1 MAAGDIVCGS
11 LGTPAGTSCEHMA
24 VSQIIVN
31 RPPTAVLTIGD
42 NCHDPTT
49 ACYQDFYGPSWGR
62 FKAITHPMS
71 GNHDYLAANATPYYD
86 YFNGAQK
93 YTGPAGDRDKGYF
106 SFDIGSW
113 HFVGLNT
120 QCGEVGGCGPGS
132 PQYTWLENDLKTH
145 SARCTLAF
153 WHIPLFSSGGRA
165 NDNSQDLFTL
175 LYDYNADV
183 VLNGHD
189 HIYERFAPQRY
200 DGTRDAARG
209 IREFIVGTG
218 GSNHTSIAAVQ
229 PNSEVRNAD
238 TFGVLKLTLY
248 PDHYDWQFIP
258 VPGDTFADS
267 GTTYCH

>member
-1 MAAGDIVCGS
+1 MAAGDIVCGN
-11 LGTPAGTSCEHMA
+11 LGTPAGTSCEQMA
-24 VSQIIVN
+24 VSQLVVN
-31 RPPTAVLTIGD
+31 QRPTAVLTIGD

-49 ACYQDFYGPSWGR
+49 ACYRDFYGPSWGR

-71 GNHDYLAANATPYYD
+71 GNHDYMAANATPYYD
-86 YFNGAQK
+86 YFNGEGR
-93 YTGPAGDRDKGYF
+93 YTGPAGDRDKGYY

-120 QCGEVGGCGPGS
+120 QCGEVGGCAPGS
-132 PQYTWLENDLKTH
+132 PQYTWLVNDLKAH
-145 SARCTLAF
+145 PARCTLAF

-165 NDNSQDLFTL
+165 NDNSLDLFRL
-175 LYDYNADV
+175 LYNYNADV

-200 DGTRDAARG
+200 DGTRDNARG

-218 GSNHTSIAAVQ
+218 GSNHTSIATVQ
-229 PNSEVRNAD
+229 PNSEVRNVD

-248 PDHYDWQFIP
+248 PDRYDWQFVP
-258 VPGDTFADS
+258 VAGATFTDS